1 MHLLYDRIRIFSI
14 SPTSSTCPSSIPEEI
29 VHPEVR
35 TGDDQNRFVDAIN
48 PYLLRDGF
56 ELLPVDQTSGYPIYR
71 VAKKDGVSGHYKN
84 LIFAAN
90 GPKPELVLADA
101 LNNDIHIV
109 KNQELMEKNARDSRA
124 VLEPAHEEKLMSTGL
139 PQREKRLASVD
150 LWRAGPAGSSVRY
163 RQARPPEPRRRSWK
177 VGWCAYSRSLQ

>member
-1 MHLLYDRIRIFSI
+1 VDLLYDRIRIFSI
-14 SPTSSTCPSSIPEEI
+14 SPTSSTCPSSILEEI

-109 KNQELMEKNARDSRA
+109 KNQDYCLSMIS
-124 VLEPAHEEKLMSTGL
+124 P
-139 PQREKRLASVD
+139 
-150 LWRAGPAGSSVRY
+150 
-163 RQARPPEPRRRSWK
+163 
-177 VGWCAYSRSLQ
+177 